1 MRESVSDILEPP
13 DKHQEDAVAGSQR
26 GDLASFERLVRTY
39 QPYAFSLAMKFL
51 CNEAEAADV
60 VQESFVRVWKYMGRY
75 DPSQKFTTWLYKIVA
90 NLSIDRIRSLQR
102 SRRIFSSRNQE
113 PNLENLPDERNW
125 ETARSHQQLAEII
138 RTLSSRLS
146 ETQRLVFTLRDLE
159 DLSVDEV
166 VEITGLSIGSVKTNL
181 HYARKSIRDTL
192 VRKYGVVRSDI

>member
-1 MRESVSDILEPP
+1 M
-13 DKHQEDAVAGSQR
+13 AGSQR
-26 GDLASFERLVRTY
+26 DDLASFERLVRTY

-51 CNEAEAADV
+51 CSEAEAADV
-60 VQESFVRVWKYMGRY
+60 VQESFLRVWKHMGRY

-113 PNLENLPDERNW
+113 TNLEDLPDERNW

-166 VEITGLSIGSVKTNL
+166 VEITGLSVGSVKTNL

-192 VRKYGVVRSDI
+192 VRKYGVVRSDL